1 MLIFRLVILALLGL
15 LGRRIYLALKGGSPA
30 KPGSARRGPTAG
42 DRPEPG
48 SGGSLKGLT
57 DQDISDADFEEI
69 P

>member
-1 MLIFRLVILALLGL
+1 MMIFRLILLALLGL

-30 KPGSARRGPTAG
+30 RPGPSARDRAHPPPGPDGA
-42 DRPEPG
+42 EP
-48 SGGSLKGLT
+48 LRDLT